1 MKRWRCYAEFM
12 TPFARRTGMRALA
25 ILALLAGTAGA
36 DTLKV
41 GDRLAE
47 LDVAVDA
54 AGKPFKLKA
63 IKGKWTMLT
72 FGASWCK
79 PCGKEL
85 PAWDRLAPDWKGKVN
100 FVAVDLDDEIDAG
113 KKFHKQLKL
122 QNMLLVYL
130 PSEKSAV
137 AATYG
142 SDHMPTTVLADP
154 QGVIRYIRGGFEKG
168 DVSGEVKKMQET
180 LTKLVK

>member
-1 MKRWRCYAEFM
+1 MTGSARPTAMKRIV
-12 TPFARRTGMRALA
+12 LA
-25 ILALLAGTAGA
+25 VVLAAAGTASA
-36 DTLKV
+36 DELKV

-47 LDVAVDA
+47 LDTAVDA
-54 AGKPFKLKA
+54 SGKPFKLKA

-85 PAWDRLAPDWKGKVN
+85 PAWDKLAPDWKGKVN
-100 FVAVDLDDEIDAG
+100 FIAVDLDDEVDTG

-122 QNMLLVYL
+122 QNMLLVYM
-130 PSEKSAV
+130 PSERSAV

-154 QGVIRYIRGGFEKG
+154 QGVVRYIRGGFEKG
-168 DVSGEVKKMQET
+168 DVDGEVKKMKEQ
-180 LTKLVK
+180 LDKLVK